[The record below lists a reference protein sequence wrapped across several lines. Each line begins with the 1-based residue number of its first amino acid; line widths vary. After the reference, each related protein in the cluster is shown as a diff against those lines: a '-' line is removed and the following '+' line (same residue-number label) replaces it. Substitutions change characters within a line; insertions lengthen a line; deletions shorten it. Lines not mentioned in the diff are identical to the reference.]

1 MRNTVN
7 ASDLD
12 GLRYTWR
19 NRQLVLFLGAGVST
33 AYGLPSWKRLVL
45 ELHFG
50 GGLLVALSSL
60 HLLTY
65 VRFSD
70 WGISQPGRQTRSHPV
85 GAIVYPALATALG
98 RGYAAA
104 STNTGHDGGDAS
116 FVPGHPE
123 KLVDFAYRAVHEMT
137 AKAKAVTEAY
147 YGKAPAR
154 AYWNGCSSGGKQGL
168 KVAVPCCRTLRWKA
182 TLSRSVA
189 ITCRMYALD

>member
-1 MRNTVN
+1 
-7 ASDLD
+7 LI
-12 GLRYTWR
+12 
-19 NRQLVLFLGAGVST
+19 
-33 AYGLPSWKRLVL
+33 
-45 ELHFG
+45 
-50 GGLLVALSSL
+50 ALSSL

-70 WGISQPGRQTRSHPV
+70 WGISQPGRQTRSHRSARSFIRRCHSAGPWV
-85 GAIVYPALATALG
+85 
-98 RGYAAA
+98 RAA

-154 AYWNGCSSGGKQGL
+154 ALLERLLVRGKQGL

-189 ITCRMYALD
+189 ITCRCTH